1 VLLSADRMI
10 PRVDDGRL
18 DGRCAVVTGGGRG
31 FGERIAEQL
40 AGLGARVAVLDVD
53 LESAEETAASIDGIA
68 VHCNVGD
75 ESSVREAFAR
85 VRSEVGP
92 VDALVNNA
100 GIATF
105 TPFLQSSEAE
115 FDTVFRV
122 DYTSMFL
129 TCREVVPAMLER
141 RYGRIVN
148 LSSVAGKRGGGFLG
162 TAVYSSAKAGVLGFT
177 KALAKEVGHAGV
189 TVNAVAPGAMDTEM
203 TKVLREDHELLAKV
217 EATIPLGRRGTIEDV
232 ADAVVFLCS
241 DAAAYVTGETIV
253 VDGGVVME

>member
-1 VLLSADRMI
+1 MI
-10 PRVDDGRL
+10 PRVDGGRL

-40 AGLGARVAVLDVD
+40 AGLGATVAVLDVD
-53 LESAEETAASIDGIA
+53 LEAAERTAAAVGGIA
-68 VHCNVGD
+68 VRCDVGD
-75 ESSVREAFAR
+75 EASVREAFAQ
-85 VRSEVGP
+85 VRSELGP

-100 GIATF
+100 GIASF
-105 TPFLQSSEAE
+105 TPFLQSSEEE

-141 RYGRIVN
+141 RHGRIVN

-203 TKVLREDHELLAKV
+203 TKVLRDDHELLAKV

>member
-1 VLLSADRMI
+1 MI
-10 PRVDDGRL
+10 PRVDGDRL
-18 DGRCAVVTGGGRG
+18 DGRRAVVTGGGRG

-40 AGLGARVAVLDVD
+40 AGLGATVAVLDVD
-53 LESAEETAASIDGIA
+53 LEAAERTAASVGGLA
-68 VHCNVGD
+68 VRCDVGD
-75 ESSVREAFAR
+75 EASVREAFAR
-85 VRSEVGP
+85 VRSELGP

-100 GIATF
+100 GIASF
-105 TPFLQSSEAE
+105 TPFLQSSEEE

-141 RYGRIVN
+141 RHGRIVN

-189 TVNAVAPGAMDTEM
+189 TVNAVAPSPASCSAIRSPNPRPPPVTTAQRPSRRSPSTLGIIGSGRQRRTEQRPACAPAP
-203 TKVLREDHELLAKV
+203 LQ
-217 EATIPLGRRGTIEDV
+217 PLGS
-232 ADAVVFLCS
+232 CS
-241 DAAAYVTGETIV
+241 AARA
-253 VDGGVVME
+253 

>member
-1 VLLSADRMI
+1 MI
-10 PRVDDGRL
+10 PRVDGGRL

-40 AGLGARVAVLDVD
+40 AGLGATVAVLDVD
-53 LESAEETAASIDGIA
+53 LEAAERTAASVGGLA
-68 VHCNVGD
+68 VRCDVGD
-75 ESSVREAFAR
+75 EASVREAFAR
-85 VRSEVGP
+85 VRSELGP

-100 GIATF
+100 GIASF
-105 TPFLQSSEAE
+105 TPFLQSSEEE

-141 RYGRIVN
+141 RHGRIVN

-203 TKVLREDHELLAKV
+203 TKVLRDDHELLAKV